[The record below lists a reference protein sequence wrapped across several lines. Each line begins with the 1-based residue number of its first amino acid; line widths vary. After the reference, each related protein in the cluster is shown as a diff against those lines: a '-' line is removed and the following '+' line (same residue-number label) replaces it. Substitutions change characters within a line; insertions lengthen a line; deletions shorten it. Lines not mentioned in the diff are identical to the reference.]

1 LSGAAGGLLA
11 LAAGVAAGS
20 AAAQEHEPA
29 GTHLEGHATTQA
41 HVGEGHA
48 AEGHAAEGH
57 AAEGHAA
64 ESHAAE
70 GHGGGHEGGE
80 HHQEFN
86 WFYGMLGEK
95 ADVEPSVLWRAPGT
109 PAPFGAQLINTALL
123 IGLLVRFGRKPLAQG
138 LADRRQRILRG
149 IEDAS
154 AMQAEATEQLRVYR
168 AKLDNLDAEIERV
181 RREMREGAEA
191 ERKRVLEDAKS
202 RRARLEQEA
211 RTLIDRELEALR
223 EQLTRETA
231 VAAVESARALL
242 KDTVST
248 DDHRRLCEEYLQ
260 ALAPAMGS
268 AAELQ
273 RPGEPGRPSL
283 LPGGVPGGVPGSGVP
298 RSEVS

>member
-1 LSGAAGGLLA
+1 
-11 LAAGVAAGS
+11 
-20 AAAQEHEPA
+20 
-29 GTHLEGHATTQA
+29 
-41 HVGEGHA
+41 VGEGHA
-48 AEGHAAEGH
+48 AEGHAAG
-57 AAEGHAA
+57 
-64 ESHAAE
+64 
-70 GHGGGHEGGE
+70 GHGSGHEGGE

-95 ADVEPSVLWRAPGT
+95 ADVGPSLLWRPPGT
-109 PAPFGAQLINTALL
+109 PAPFGAQLFNTALL
-123 IGLLVRFGRKPLAQG
+123 IGVLVRFGRKPLARG

-242 KDTVST
+242 KSNVST

-260 ALAPAMGS
+260 ALAPAMGA
-268 AAELQ
+268 AAEAQ
-273 RPGEPGRPSL
+273 RPSEPRPSL
-283 LPGGVPGGVPGSGVP
+283 LAGGVPGGGVP

>member
-1 LSGAAGGLLA
+1 LSTRRWLSWAAGGLLA
-11 LAAGVAAGS
+11 LAGSAAVGS
-20 AAAQEHEPA
+20 AAAQEHEAA

-41 HVGEGHA
+41 HTGGEGHA
-48 AEGHAAEGH
+48 AEGHGA
-57 AAEGHAA
+57 
-64 ESHAAE
+64 
-70 GHGGGHEGGE
+70 GHEGGE

-86 WFYGMLGEK
+86 WYYGMLGEK
-95 ADVEPSVLWRAPGT
+95 ADVEPSALWRAPGT
-109 PAPFGAQLINTALL
+109 PAPFAAQLFNTALL

-168 AKLDNLDAEIERV
+168 AKLDNLDSEIERV
-181 RREMREGAEA
+181 RREMRESAEA

-231 VAAVESARALL
+231 VAAIESARDLL
-242 KDTVST
+242 KHSVST

-260 ALAPAMGS
+260 GLAPAMGA
-268 AAELQ
+268 AAEPQ
-273 RPGEPGRPSL
+273 HPSEPARPSL
-283 LPGGVPGGVPGSGVP
+283 LPSSGVP

>member
-1 LSGAAGGLLA
+1 LSTRGILSWAAGGLLA
-11 LAAGVAAGS
+11 LAAGSV
-20 AAAQEHEPA
+20 AAQEHQPA

-41 HVGEGHA
+41 HPGEHA
-48 AEGHAAEGH
+48 VE
-57 AAEGHAA
+57 
-64 ESHAAE
+64 
-70 GHGGGHEGGE
+70 GHEGGE

-86 WFYGMLGEK
+86 WYYGMLGEK

-109 PAPFGAQLINTALL
+109 PAPFAAQLFNTALL

-138 LADRRQRILRG
+138 LADRRRRILKG

-168 AKLDNLDAEIERV
+168 AKLDNLDADIERV

-211 RTLIDRELEALR
+211 RTLIERELEALR

-231 VAAVESARALL
+231 VAAIESARELL
-242 KDTVST
+242 EHNVST

-260 ALAPAMGS
+260 TLPRG
-268 AAELQ
+268 AEGHAEPQ
-273 RPGEPGRPSL
+273 RPSDPGRASL
-283 LPGGVPGGVPGSGVP
+283 LP
-298 RSEVS
+298 RSEAT

>member
-1 LSGAAGGLLA
+1 MSTRKCLSWAAGGLLI
-11 LAAGVAAGS
+11 LGMVGS
-20 AAAQEHEPA
+20 AAAQGHEPA

-41 HVGEGHA
+41 HA
-48 AEGHAAEGH
+48 AEGHAAEQ
-57 AAEGHAA
+57 
-64 ESHAAE
+64 
-70 GHGGGHEGGE
+70 HGGAHEGGE

-86 WFYGMLGEK
+86 WYHGMLGEK

-109 PAPFGAQLINTALL
+109 PAPFAAQLFNTALL
-123 IGLLVRFGRKPLAQG
+123 IGLLVRFGRKPLAKG

-149 IEDAS
+149 IEDAA

-191 ERKRVLEDAKS
+191 ERRRVLEDAKA
-202 RRARLEQEA
+202 RRIRLEQEA

-231 VAAVESARALL
+231 IAAIESARALL
-242 KDTVST
+242 ERNVST

-260 ALAPAMGS
+260 ALAPAMG
-268 AAELQ
+268 AAAQPE
-273 RPGEPGRPSL
+273 RPIEPGRPSL
-283 LPGGVPGGVPGSGVP
+283 LP